1 MVEVNDSVTSQD
13 GALKVTLTAFDPRRG
28 EGRVK
33 IEELQAERGRFYVT
47 VEYGEAGQTRI
58 DYKTYDLKKASE
70 FPFNTNRNDA
80 IKEIKM
86 TGSRKS
92 ALVLAVTI
100 MLVSLSRAGGQTVL
114 EPLNQQV
121 ALAGELRKV
130 HG

>member
-1 MVEVNDSVTSQD
+1 MVEVNDSVTSPD

-33 IEELQAERGRFYVT
+33 IEELQTERGRFYVT

-80 IKEIKM
+80 IKEIKIV
-86 TGSRKS
+86 RVP
-92 ALVLAVTI
+92 AD
-100 MLVSLSRAGGQTVL
+100 
-114 EPLNQQV
+114 
-121 ALAGELRKV
+121 
-130 HG
+130 